1 MSDPTKLHEDQAVRV
16 WSALY
21 DYVNAQDRRR
31 ELQSA
36 LGLGGGFGRVKVLL
50 HLEEGP
56 MTLRDIADANGLDAP
71 YATVI
76 CDKLVEKGL
85 VTRTPH
91 PDDKRRKLV
100 SLTEK
105 GRDTARLA
113 TDPRRTSA
121 EPGGNVRVRP
131 RGARRTSVT
140 SVGFGLT
147 VGGSLA
153 RE

>member
-1 MSDPTKLHEDQAVRV
+1 MSESKGNDDAQAVRV

-31 ELQSA
+31 ELQST

-56 MTLRDIADANGLDAP
+56 MTLRDIADANGMDAP

-76 CDKLVEKGL
+76 CDKLVDKGF
-85 VTRTPH
+85 VVRTPH

-105 GRDTARLA
+105 GRDTAQL
-113 TDPRRTSA
+113 
-121 EPGGNVRVRP
+121 
-131 RGARRTSVT
+131 ARRILGEAPSSLLALAPSDLSTLE
-140 SVGFGLT
+140 GLLT
-147 VGGSLA
+147 RLSA
-153 RE
+153 PS

>member
-1 MSDPTKLHEDQAVRV
+1 MSEATSNDHEQAVRV

-31 ELQSA
+31 ELQAA

-50 HLEEGP
+50 HLEQGP

-71 YATVI
+71 YATVF

-113 TDPRRTSA
+113 RQILG
-121 EPGGNVRVRP
+121 EPP
-131 RGARRTSVT
+131 Q
-140 SVGFGLT
+140 
-147 VGGSLA
+147 SLA
-153 RE
+153 AMSASDLGVLEELLSRLSALA

>member
-1 MSDPTKLHEDQAVRV
+1 MSQSGTEPTRAEQV

-50 HLEEGP
+50 QLEQGP

-76 CDKLVEKGL
+76 CDKLTQKGF
-85 VTRTPH
+85 VVRMPH
-91 PDDKRRKLV
+91 PDDNRRKLV

-105 GRDTARLA
+105 GQETAVLARTIIDEPPASLAALSAPDLDTLGGILSRLNA
-113 TDPRRTSA
+113 RTS
-121 EPGGNVRVRP
+121 
-131 RGARRTSVT
+131 
-140 SVGFGLT
+140 
-147 VGGSLA
+147 
-153 RE
+153 

>member
-76 CDKLVEKGL
+76 CDKLVQKGF
-85 VTRTPH
+85 VVRTPH
-91 PDDKRRKLV
+91 PDDNRRKLV
-100 SLTEK
+100 SLTEQ
-105 GRDTARLA
+105 GRATAKLARQIIGEPPVSLAAMTSSDLTTLEDILSRLA
-113 TDPRRTSA
+113 TS
-121 EPGGNVRVRP
+121 
-131 RGARRTSVT
+131 
-140 SVGFGLT
+140 
-147 VGGSLA
+147 
-153 RE
+153 

>member
-76 CDKLVEKGL
+76 CDKLAEKGL
-85 VTRTPH
+85 VVRTPH
-91 PDDKRRKLV
+91 PDDNRRKLV
-100 SLTEK
+100 TLTQRGHETARRARRLLGEPPLSLTALPASDLAVMEELL
-105 GRDTARLA
+105 TRLA
-113 TDPRRTSA
+113 EQR
-121 EPGGNVRVRP
+121 
-131 RGARRTSVT
+131 
-140 SVGFGLT
+140 
-147 VGGSLA
+147 
-153 RE
+153 

>member
-1 MSDPTKLHEDQAVRV
+1 MSDVTQPHDEQAIRV

-31 ELQSA
+31 ELQAA

-50 HLEEGP
+50 HLEQGP

-76 CDKLVEKGL
+76 CDKLVEKGF
-85 VTRTPH
+85 VIRTPH
-91 PDDKRRKLV
+91 PDDNRRKLV

-105 GRDTARLA
+105 GRDTAQ
-113 TDPRRTSA
+113 
-121 EPGGNVRVRP
+121 
-131 RGARRTSVT
+131 
-140 SVGFGLT
+140 
-147 VGGSLA
+147 LA
-153 RE
+153 RQILGKPPESLIALSPSDLEALEVLFARLTTPS

>member
-1 MSDPTKLHEDQAVRV
+1 MSDVTRRADEQVVRV

-31 ELQSA
+31 ELQAA

-50 HLEEGP
+50 HLEQGP

-76 CDKLVEKGL
+76 CDKLVEKGF
-85 VTRTPH
+85 VIRTPH
-91 PDDKRRKLV
+91 PDDNRRKLV

-113 TDPRRTSA
+113 RQIIGEAP
-121 EPGGNVRVRP
+121 E
-131 RGARRTSVT
+131 
-140 SVGFGLT
+140 
-147 VGGSLA
+147 SLRA
-153 RE
+153 LSPSDLAVLEELLSRLSEQT